1 MKIPTE
7 VESKYFTFSKSITIV
22 FIESSTRM
30 LFIISSRNEELDPL
44 VDVIYGSKNITANSV
59 KKLLEGTYGD
69 SKVDAIK
76 TIAPKMATQMN
87 SFDVLSIILENLG
100 NYLIFRMIQI
110 RLLKIILKIKYYL

>member
-1 MKIPTE
+1 MQNYDTDQVDE
-7 VESKYFTFSKSITIV
+7 FFA
-22 FIESSTRM
+22 
-30 LFIISSRNEELDPL
+30 RNEELDPL